1 MSGIEKKKI
10 KLLVIWGKWEVF
22 FCCCSILH
30 TMRIM
35 KIIFLSSK
43 ELWRF
48 GGVGQVVE
56 LHEALSLNPST
67 ENKKKKL

>member
-1 MSGIEKKKI
+1 
-10 KLLVIWGKWEVF
+10 
-22 FCCCSILH
+22 
-30 TMRIM
+30 MRIM